1 KEGALSM
8 TMSRLKKI
16 GLYFLLITTSFFVF
30 FPVLYAFLISF
41 MTGSEVMQ
49 GNFLPS
55 ALRLDNYIKVFDRLP
70 LMKYLLN
77 SFIVSGGVMVGQLI
91 VCSLAAYAFV
101 FLPFRG
107 SNFVFYLFIS
117 TMMIPWEATM
127 IPNFFIIQKLD
138 WLNTYQGLTF
148 PFFALAFGTFLLRQ
162 HFKTIPNELHEAS
175 RIAGLSRFAFFWR
188 VILPVSKTSL
198 VTLGAYGFLTTWN
211 MYLWPLLITT
221 NSSVRTVQIGLKQL
235 QSQETATDWGVV
247 MAGVIVVIIPTL
259 LLLFIGQK
267 QLQKGLSQGALK

>member
-1 KEGALSM
+1 M
-8 TMSRLKKI
+8 TMSRPKKI
-16 GLYFLLITTSFFVF
+16 GFYILLILTSFIVF
-30 FPVLYAFLISF
+30 FPVVYAFMISF
-41 MTGSEVMQ
+41 MTGAEIMQ
-49 GNFLPS
+49 GKLLPS
-55 ALRLDNYIKVFDRLP
+55 AFRFDNYIKVFDRLP
-70 LMKYLLN
+70 LLKYLMN
-77 SFIVSGGVMVGQLI
+77 SFIVSVGVMLGQLI

-107 SNFVFYLFIS
+107 SNFVFFLFIS

-138 WLNTYQGLTF
+138 WLNTYQGLTL

-162 HFKTIPNELHEAS
+162 HFKTIPKELHEAS

-188 VILPVSKTSL
+188 VVLPVSRTSL

-221 NSSVRTVQIGLKQL
+221 NDSVRTVQIGLKQL
-235 QSQETATDWGVV
+235 QSQETATEWGVV

>member
-1 KEGALSM
+1 M
-8 TMSRLKKI
+8 TMGRLKKI
-16 GLYFLLITTSFFVF
+16 GLYLLLITTSFIVF
-30 FPVLYAFLISF
+30 FPVMYAFMISF

-55 ALRLDNYIKVFDRLP
+55 AFRLDNYIKVFDRLP
-70 LMKYLLN
+70 LMNYLLN
-77 SFIVSGGVMVGQLI
+77 SFIVSGGVMVGQLV

-148 PFFALAFGTFLLRQ
+148 PFFTLAFGTFLLRQ

>member
-1 KEGALSM
+1 MKM
-8 TMSRLKKI
+8 RLASKI
-16 GLYFLLITTSFFVF
+16 WIYFLLIVTSALVF

-41 MTGSEVMQ
+41 MTAPEIIQ
-49 GNFLPS
+49 GKFLPETFS
-55 ALRLDNYIKVFDRLP
+55 FDNYVKVFSRLP
-70 LMKYLLN
+70 LLNYLLN
-77 SFIVSGGVMVGQLI
+77 SFIVSVSVMLGQLL

-101 FLPFRG
+101 FFKFKGRD
-107 SNFVFYLFIS
+107 FIFFLFIS

-127 IPNFFIIQKLD
+127 IPNVFTIRKLD
-138 WLNTYQGLTF
+138 WFNTYQGLTL

-162 HFKTIPNELHEAS
+162 HFLTIPKELHEAS
-175 RIAGLSRFAFFWR
+175 QIAGLSRFAFFWR
-188 VILPVSKTSL
+188 VVLPISKTSL

-221 NSSVRTVQIGLKQL
+221 NQSVRTVQIGLKQL
-235 QSQETATDWGVV
+235 QSQEIATEWGVV

>member
-1 KEGALSM
+1 MRTSLPQ
-8 TMSRLKKI
+8 KI
-16 GLYFLLITTSFFVF
+16 WLYFLLIVTSAFVF
-30 FPVLYAFLISF
+30 FPVAYAFMISF
-41 MTGSEVMQ
+41 MTGPEIIQ
-49 GNFLPS
+49 GKFFPESFNF
-55 ALRLDNYIKVFDRLP
+55 DNYIKVFSRLP
-70 LMKYLLN
+70 LLNYLLN
-77 SFIVSGGVMVGQLI
+77 SFIVSLSVMVGQLV

-101 FLPFRG
+101 FFKFKGRD
-107 SNFVFYLFIS
+107 FIFFLFIS

-127 IPNFFIIQKLD
+127 IPNVFTIRKLD
-138 WLNTYQGLTF
+138 WFNTYQGLTL

-162 HFKTIPNELHEAS
+162 HFLTIPKELHEAS
-175 RIAGLSRFAFFWR
+175 QIAGLSRFKFFWK
-188 VILPVSKTSL
+188 VVLPISKTSL

-221 NSSVRTVQIGLKQL
+221 NQSVRTVQIGLKQL
-235 QSQETATDWGVV
+235 QSQEIATEWGVV